1 MTILTQ
7 PPYLVSQDA
16 MQRQALVP
24 LHYYM
29 KGKNE
34 GDIRM
39 MDVACGT
46 GRFLTFLKDN
56 YPRAK
61 VYGVSHRLC
70 SKMILAA

>member
-1 MTILTQ
+1 
-7 PPYLVSQDA
+7 

-34 GDIRM
+34 GDTRM

-61 VYGVSHRLC
+61 VYGVSHP
-70 SKMILAA
+70 LAISCPKNLRYLFADLR